1 VYAPTRTKINVVFI
15 NISGSAKEKINMTK
29 VGLVFM
35 VLLAFLIA
43 CGSST
48 EVKSAPTINS
58 FTATPNNLQTPG
70 DVTLEWDVTGASSL
84 SINQS
89 VGTVIP
95 NNKSSK
101 IVNVSATQTFTLT
114 ATNSA
119 GSVTKDVTVNV
130 APFISITP
138 SSRDFVA
145 GAVGASFDA
154 MLNGS
159 SDTINWTLSGPG
171 TLSETTGPSVIYIP
185 PATIA
190 TLTTATLTATAG
202 TLTANAT
209 ISIAPAVLTNGVLFY
224 KSDGSGEVV
233 TLSADGT
240 FSPVKTLNAG
250 DLPAN
255 VTHFGKPYD
264 LYELLYS
271 SDGSG
276 ALGSFDGA
284 GNFRKLRTYAPGALP
299 TGQSHVVS
307 LADRLVFYSA
317 GTTLCGGYSSTTY
330 DFANPKTQ
338 PGFAT
343 DWNLILRTSGN
354 GVLFYRNDGIGAF
367 GTYDANCNWAYLKGL
382 SGFTQ
387 NWSHLVNTPRG
398 ILFYKASNGVGAMVS
413 FAADG
418 TPTQTGTYASGE
430 LSKDWEQVINTSS
443 GVLFYKSDGSGE
455 LGTFDAASKYL
466 KTKSYAAGELP
477 TGSTLVMPIG
487 N

>member
-1 VYAPTRTKINVVFI
+1 
-15 NISGSAKEKINMTK
+15 M
-29 VGLVFM
+29 L
-35 VLLAFLIA
+35 LLAFLTA

-48 EVKSAPTINS
+48 EVKNPPTINS
-58 FTATPNNLQTPG
+58 FIATPSDLQTPG
-70 DVTLEWDVTGASSL
+70 EVTLEWDVTGASSL
-84 SINQS
+84 NINQS
-89 VGTVIP
+89 VGTVTP
-95 NNKSSK
+95 NDKGNK
-101 IVNVSATQTFTLT
+101 NVKVSTTQTFTLT
-114 ATNSA
+114 AQNSA
-119 GSVTKDVTVNV
+119 GSVSKDVTVNV
-130 APFISITP
+130 APFISISP
-138 SSRDFVA
+138 SSRAFVA

-154 MLNGS
+154 TLNGS
-159 SDTINWTLSGPG
+159 SETITWTLAGPG
-171 TLSETTGPSVIYIP
+171 TLSETTGASVIYTP
-185 PATIA
+185 PATIT
-190 TLTTATLTATAG
+190 TLAIATLTASAG

-209 ISIAPAVLTNGVLFY
+209 VSVAPTVLTGGVLFY

-233 TLSADGT
+233 TLSMDGT
-240 FSPVKTLNAG
+240 LSPVKTFNAG

-299 TGQSHVVS
+299 AGQSHVVS
-307 LADRLVFYSA
+307 LADRLVFYNA
-317 GTTLCGGYSSTTY
+317 GTTLCGNYSSTNY

-338 PGFAT
+338 MGFAP
-343 DWNLILRTSGN
+343 DWNLIIRTSGN

-382 SGFTQ
+382 AGFTQ
-387 NWSHLVNTPRG
+387 NWSHLVTTARG

-413 FAADG
+413 FATDG

-430 LSKDWEQVINTSS
+430 LSKDWEQVINTSA